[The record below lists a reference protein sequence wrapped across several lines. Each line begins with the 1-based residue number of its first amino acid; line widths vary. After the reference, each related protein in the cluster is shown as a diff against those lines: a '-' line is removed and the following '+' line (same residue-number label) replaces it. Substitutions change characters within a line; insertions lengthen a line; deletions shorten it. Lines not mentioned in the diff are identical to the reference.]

1 MTVKEQLQLLSYL
14 NNFKKGNGNG
24 KVMFKKGK
32 VMFKKGNMKKGNV
45 NAALKL
51 LTNNLKDGI
60 FPLNIQP
67 LNSLKEKHPESK
79 DASIDILLTD
89 ISQRVHPII
98 FAGIDKEMVRKA
110 AIKTKGGSGPSA
122 MDADG

>member
-1 MTVKEQLQLLSYL
+1 MTVKKHLQLL
-14 NNFKKGNGNG
+14 
-24 KVMFKKGK
+24 
-32 VMFKKGNMKKGNV
+32 KKGNV

-51 LTNNLKDGI
+51 LTSNTKDGI
-60 FPLNIQP
+60 LPLNIQA

-89 ISQRVHPII
+89 ISHRVHPVKS
-98 FAGIDKEMVRKA
+98 AGIDEEMVRKP
-110 AIKTKGGSGPSA
+110 AIKTKGDSGRPA